1 MSLTSP
7 DDPRIMHHYAD
18 VGEVLLHYVTAGHGF
33 PVVMIHGYPQTWWEW
48 RHQIP
53 ALSEKYTVITPDMR
67 GLGDSSRPQSGYDK
81 KTIADDIWRMVNG
94 ELGHDSSI

>member
-7 DDPRIMHHYAD
+7 NDARVAHHYAD
-18 VGEVLLHYVTAGHGF
+18 VGDVLLHYVTAGDGF

-53 ALSEKYTVITPDMR
+53 VPVSYTHLTLPT
-67 GLGDSSRPQSGYDK
+67 K
-81 KTIADDIWRMVNG
+81 A
-94 ELGHDSSI
+94 